1 MKNILLLKI
10 FILQILF
17 LNAQDCITYN
27 SDDYG
32 SDSVN
37 CRKNLSLYTG
47 YLTQKNFIDA
57 AIFWSR
63 TQSKCPSLKPN
74 LYANGAYIYKQIIKE
89 KVKSKSSDLGLYRDT
104 LYQIYDQWF
113 TNFGQCNSIKVSL
126 AKDIIITKDQKKF
139 PKSYSLYK
147 EVMENEPMIL
157 KSSDIKYF
165 FVYTGIYMIK
175 AGKIDCEEFLSNY
188 EALST
193 ICENNISLGN
203 NPEKFSNVQNILD
216 KKLGETSCASCDKL
230 EQIYTSKYNSDPE
243 NMVQVRK
250 IFSSLSNNKCTESS
264 LYLTLLEKVLNDP
277 ENPPTAKDLFNA
289 AYADYRRNDFK
300 KSVERFDRALAI
312 SQDDILNRKINE
324 ILFDISFT
332 RKQFKKGFEIAG
344 RFKDKCVSNDK
355 KARIIAASSSVHGNS
370 TLDKSLIYCLAL
382 NYSSSSCGKTPSN
395 IVNGWKSQLLPKSEL
410 IMLDIASGSKQNVPF
425 WGQTVELKTRD

>member
-1 MKNILLLKI
+1 
-10 FILQILF
+10 
-17 LNAQDCITYN
+17 
-27 SDDYG
+27 
-32 SDSVN
+32 
-37 CRKNLSLYTG
+37 
-47 YLTQKNFIDA
+47 
-57 AIFWSR
+57 
-63 TQSKCPSLKPN
+63 
-74 LYANGAYIYKQIIKE
+74 
-89 KVKSKSSDLGLYRDT
+89 
-104 LYQIYDQWF
+104 
-113 TNFGQCNSIKVSL
+113 
-126 AKDIIITKDQKKF
+126 
-139 PKSYSLYK
+139 
-147 EVMENEPMIL
+147 
-157 KSSDIKYF
+157 
-165 FVYTGIYMIK
+165 MIK

-188 EALST
+188 ESLST
-193 ICENNISLGN
+193 ICENNISIGN
-203 NPEKFSNVQNILD
+203 KAEKFSNVQNILD

-264 LYLTLLEKVLNDP
+264 LYLNLLEKVLNDP

-300 KSVERFDRALAI
+300 KSVDRLDRALSI
-312 SQDDILNRKINE
+312 SKDDVLNKKINE

-344 RFKDKCVSNDK
+344 RFKDKCISNDK

-382 NYSSSSCGKTPSN
+382 NYASSSCGKTPAN
-395 IVNGWKSQLLPKSEL
+395 ILNGWKSQLLPKSEL
-410 IMLDIASGSKQNVPF
+410 IMLDIASGSNQNVPF